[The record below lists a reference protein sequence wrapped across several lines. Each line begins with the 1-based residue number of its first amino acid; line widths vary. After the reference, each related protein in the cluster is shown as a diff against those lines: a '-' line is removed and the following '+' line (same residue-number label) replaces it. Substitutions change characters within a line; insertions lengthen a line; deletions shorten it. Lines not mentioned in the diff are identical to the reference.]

1 MKDPRLMKG
10 EELRTEAR
18 KHDKALGAEID
29 RLRLSDERFREIL
42 DRSLALEDEINR
54 RRNT

>member
-42 DRSLALEDEINR
+42 DRSLAFEDEINR